1 MKGRQDAWLAAL
13 PGAMLISRRPAGK
26 LARSQR
32 RAYFQMKRPFL
43 MAVDRATVSRIA
55 KLAHIRLAEQDL
67 DPLAGELS
75 NILTWI
81 EQLSELDTEGVA
93 PMTSVVA
100 LALPKRADE
109 VTDGGYPAK
118 VVGNAPESAHDF
130 FAVPKVVE

>member
-1 MKGRQDAWLAAL
+1 
-13 PGAMLISRRPAGK
+13 
-26 LARSQR
+26 
-32 RAYFQMKRPFL
+32 
-43 MAVDRATVSRIA
+43 MAVDRATVARIA
-55 KLAHIRLAEQDL
+55 KLARIRLPEQDL

-100 LALPKRADE
+100 VELPRRADQ

-118 VVGNAPESAHDF
+118 VVGNAPESAHGF

>member
-1 MKGRQDAWLAAL
+1 
-13 PGAMLISRRPAGK
+13 
-26 LARSQR
+26 
-32 RAYFQMKRPFL
+32 

-55 KLAHIRLAEQDL
+55 KLARIRLPEQDL
-67 DPLAGELS
+67 DGLAGELS

-81 EQLSELDTEGVA
+81 EQLSELDTDGVA

-100 LALPKRADE
+100 VELPRRADK
-109 VTDGGYPAK
+109 VTDGGYPDR